1 MAKRTVSNTHEDF
14 TPGSLDVI
22 LPTSCRSSK
31 TVAQRHGVT
40 FAFGNTNYSP
50 GAFRVRLEAKRDGG
64 DKRDFEEYA
73 ASCGLNPADFGAFFT
88 CQNRKYTVSG
98 INPGSRAYPIVT
110 TREDG
115 QCINFSEHIVREAL
129 KAKAGRSNDARN
141 PRLEEPRRRPRHRSR
156 GPRTGSNK
164 KPKTKSGISRNEFT
178 DHFAEIILP
187 STEVDPKMNLCTG
200 ERGVGI

>member
-98 INPGSRAYPIVT
+98 INLFQFGTV
-110 TREDG
+110 
-115 QCINFSEHIVREAL
+115 SEL
-129 KAKAGRSNDARN
+129 N
-141 PRLEEPRRRPRHRSR
+141 
-156 GPRTGSNK
+156 
-164 KPKTKSGISRNEFT
+164 SGI
-178 DHFAEIILP
+178 
-187 STEVDPKMNLCTG
+187 DPNGASSDLLVAFDQMASLTPHLL
-200 ERGVGI
+200 EHALAFDPIRRDRLSVGSMQ